1 MSVAIIDYGAGNLRS
16 AEKAFLHVAKDQS
29 VMVTSRAE
37 DILAAT
43 HIVLPGVGAFEDC
56 ATGLRALPG
65 MVEAMTER
73 VIKQGQPMLGI
84 CVGMQLMCSLGH
96 ENGQHDGLGWIEGD
110 VCPLVPAQE
119 KLKIPHMGWN
129 DISLTRPHPVT
140 NGLNEAH
147 MYFVHSYYAKLE
159 KKEDTIATTDY
170 AQIFPAI
177 IGRDNIIGTQFH
189 PEKSQR
195 AGLHLLSNFL
205 EWRP

>member
-16 AEKAFLHVAKDQS
+16 AEKAFLHVATDQS
-29 VMVTSRAE
+29 VLVTSRAE

-56 ATGLRALPG
+56 ATGLRSLPG

-96 ENGQHDGLGWIEGD
+96 ENGQHAGLGWIEGD

-129 DISLTRPHPVT
+129 DISLTRPHPVI

-159 KKEDTIATTDY
+159 KNEDTVATTDY